1 MPSGEG
7 HIYVKLLV
15 NIREHLTEVKATDSV
30 VFIALATHIDNEG
43 VCFPSLRTL
52 ERITGFKRSTIIRSI
67 KRLEDIGW
75 IVFVERGYRKGG
87 WHAANRYHLN
97 NRFVEFG
104 K

>member
-1 MPSGEG
+1 MLSGEG
-7 HIYVKLLV
+7 HIFVKLGV

-30 VFIALATHIDNEG
+30 LFIALATRINSDG

-52 ERITGFKRSTIIRSI
+52 GRETGFTRSTILRCI
-67 KRLEDIGW
+67 KRLEEAGW
-75 IVFVERGYRKGG
+75 IVFVERSYRKGG
-87 WHAANRYHLN
+87 WHAYNRYHLN

>member
-7 HIYVKLLV
+7 HIYVKLCV
-15 NIREHLTEVKATDSV
+15 NIREHLTELKATDSV
-30 VFIALATHIDNEG
+30 VFIALATRINSDG

-52 ERITGFKRSTIIRSI
+52 GRETGFTRSTVLRSI
-67 KRLEDIGW
+67 RRLEDIGW
-75 IVFVERGYRKGG
+75 LLRVDRSYRRGG
-87 WHAANRYHLN
+87 WHAVNKYHLT